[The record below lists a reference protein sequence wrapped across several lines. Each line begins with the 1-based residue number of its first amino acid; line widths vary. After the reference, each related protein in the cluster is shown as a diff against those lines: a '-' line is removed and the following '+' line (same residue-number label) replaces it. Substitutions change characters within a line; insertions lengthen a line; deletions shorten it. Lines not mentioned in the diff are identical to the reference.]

1 MAWRIF
7 ISRCKNILNDC
18 TRRLLIDDVGPDV
31 LQLALRRLETMQRS
45 LQWARGRL
53 INVTAA
59 DQLLRDLA
67 ELIQEVELSTQH
79 GQQGCFGYQAPVVFN
94 RGRGRSLYLIT
105 REQLSFLKSCGFTAP
120 QMADILNVSLPTIRR
135 RLRQYHFTRASMYA
149 ELTDSALDEH
159 VQDIVAGNE
168 QTGPEAVRASLRVRG
183 LRVQRRRVRA
193 SMLRMNPGA
202 AALRAV
208 LRRPERR
215 TYQVAGPNSLWHID
229 GNHKLI
235 RWRIVI
241 HGAIDGYSR
250 LVVFLHA
257 SNNNRSSTVL
267 SSFIRAV
274 VSYGVPS
281 RVRTDRGGENN
292 AVCLM
297 MNIFRGFDR
306 GSALRGRSTHNQRI
320 ERLWGDLWRGMTN
333 VYCDLFHHL
342 EEEGIIDIDNEM
354 HLWALHYIYLPRI
367 NRDLKDFTQQW
378 NNHGLRTERHLS
390 PLQIFVQGSLQQ
402 QGRASTAMQDIFQ
415 TRAAAAAGTIGGT
428 ADGSVTATE
437 SETTAA
443 QGLGTDSGGG
453 AHGTDELG
461 LLVDWPERINS
472 IQFNFSIQF
481 YLYSAK
487 SQQKSPQGALYCTV
501 DSTIINTEKNPTII

>member
-18 TRRLLIDDVGPDV
+18 TQQLLMDDVGPDV

-59 DQLLRDLA
+59 DQLLRDLT

-94 RGRGRSLYLIT
+94 RGRGRPLYLIT

-120 QMADILNVSLPTIRR
+120 QMADILNVSLRTIRR

-168 QTGPEAVRASLRVRG
+168 QIGPEAVRASLRVP
-183 LRVQRRRVRA
+183 

-306 GSALRGRSTHNQRI
+306 GSALRGRS
-320 ERLWGDLWRGMTN
+320 DLWQGMTN

-342 EEEGIIDIDNEM
+342 DEEGIIDIDNEM

-390 PLQIFVQGSLQQ
+390 PLQIFVQGSLEQ

-415 TRAAAAAGTIGGT
+415 TRAAAADGTIGGT

-437 SETTAA
+437 NEITAA
-443 QGLGTDSGGG
+443 QVLGTDSGGGG

-461 LLVDWPERINS
+461 LLVDWPERIT
-472 IQFNFSIQF
+472 QVVELFNPLSGTRGSHGIE
-481 YLYSAK
+481 L
-487 SQQKSPQGALYCTV
+487 
-501 DSTIINTEKNPTII
+501 NTGLIYFLDYTYH

>member
-1 MAWRIF
+1 
-7 ISRCKNILNDC
+7 
-18 TRRLLIDDVGPDV
+18 
-31 LQLALRRLETMQRS
+31 
-45 LQWARGRL
+45 
-53 INVTAA
+53 
-59 DQLLRDLA
+59 
-67 ELIQEVELSTQH
+67 
-79 GQQGCFGYQAPVVFN
+79 
-94 RGRGRSLYLIT
+94 
-105 REQLSFLKSCGFTAP
+105 
-120 QMADILNVSLPTIRR
+120 
-135 RLRQYHFTRASMYA
+135 MYA
-149 ELTDSALDEH
+149 ELTDSALNEY
-159 VQDIVAGNE
+159 VQDIGAGNE
-168 QTGPEAVRASLRVRG
+168 QIGPEAVRASLRVRG

-297 MNIFRGFDR
+297 MNIFRGFDH
-306 GSALRGRSTHNQRI
+306 GSALRGRSTYYQRI
-320 ERLWGDLWRGMTN
+320 ERLWGDLWRGTTN

-342 EEEGIIDIDNEM
+342 EEEGIIDIDNEI
-354 HLWALHYIYLPRI
+354 HFWALHYIYLPRI

-378 NNHGLRTERHLS
+378 NNHGLLACLKDT
-390 PLQIFVQGSLQQ
+390 
-402 QGRASTAMQDIFQ
+402 
-415 TRAAAAAGTIGGT
+415 
-428 ADGSVTATE
+428 
-437 SETTAA
+437 
-443 QGLGTDSGGG
+443 
-453 AHGTDELG
+453 
-461 LLVDWPERINS
+461 
-472 IQFNFSIQF
+472 
-481 YLYSAK
+481 
-487 SQQKSPQGALYCTV
+487 
-501 DSTIINTEKNPTII
+501 

>member
-18 TRRLLIDDVGPDV
+18 TRRLLMDDVGPDV

-120 QMADILNVSLPTIRR
+120 QMADILNVSLRTIRR

-168 QTGPEAVRASLRVRG
+168 QIGPEAVRASLRVRG

-193 SMLRMNPGA
+193 SMLRINPGA

-229 GNHKLI
+229 GNHEPI

-281 RVRTDRGGENN
+281 RVWTDRGGENN

-306 GSALRGRSTHNQRI
+306 GSALRGRR
-320 ERLWGDLWRGMTN
+320 MPN

-390 PLQIFVQGSLQQ
+390 PLQIFVRGSLQQ

-461 LLVDWPERINS
+461 LLVDWPERIT
-472 IQFNFSIQF
+472 QVVELFNPLTGTRGSHGIELISGLIYF
-481 YLYSAK
+481 L
-487 SQQKSPQGALYCTV
+487 
-501 DSTIINTEKNPTII
+501 DSTYH